1 VEALRGALQRD
12 DQRDAASGPPAPG
25 SRSTRR
31 QADHEHHAHDARISE
46 GLSKALYRC
55 SSISIGDPAI
65 RYALRAGRGLEVFDD
80 GELKIH
86 AYVDVGYP
94 ATSGTDFY
102 WTMDAISVAVES
114 MQVEHAIEKA
124 VSQIETKTAEAL
136 EILAEKSPSPGGR

>member
-1 VEALRGALQRD
+1 MNIMRTTHAFQRD
-12 DQRDAASGPPAPG
+12 YLKQ
-25 SRSTRR
+25 
-31 QADHEHHAHDARISE
+31 
-46 GLSKALYRC
+46 LYRC

-86 AYVDVGYP
+86 AFVDVGYP
-94 ATSGTDFY
+94 RTLGSDFY

-114 MQVEHAIEKA
+114 IEVEQGIEHA

-136 EILAEKSPSPGGR
+136 EIFAEKSPSPDGRR